1 MITRSFRKIVS
12 GLFYRERTNLKPS
25 YVNKMLVAQLNELLG
40 KKKTREDQLW
50 EVINADMKTRFVW
63 HQRGRAGEQGFQGSC
78 GSCGYWEKFT
88 RETLIHDSVTIAITM
103 KMLSDFFGF
112 TLNTDAWDTLQ
123 KPETYDYANPFHP
136 SFIRSIWPRVKQ
148 MNIAHHAL
156 GLKLLSY
163 VRASERRQES
173 VPRYILQGTTTH
185 FQQALAREPSS
196 AVSMR
201 KLGQTLEEIWLNE
214 QKANPNNSSGCCGY
228 TYSGGSNIIYLLR
241 LQNKIEWAFKKAIAR
256 DEEDSFN
263 KFCLGVFYDMLGRRS
278 AALELY
284 RKKSPRAYSLGNVI
298 TADALLYFNGGGYAE
313 GCDERALD
321 EAEALYR
328 KAAADLSAHG
338 VEKSLNNL
346 AVLLCYRGKVAEAGL
361 CFAEALRACKKSLWR
376 IGPNCATYCDLVL
389 GDLVLKQDILEEKE
403 KQEAMLENVQE

>member
-12 GLFYRERTNLKPS
+12 GLFYRERTKLKPS
-25 YVNKMLVAQLNELLG
+25 YVNKMLVARLNELLG
-40 KKKTREDQLW
+40 KKKTQEDPLW

-63 HQRGRAGEQGFQGSC
+63 RRRVGDEGGQGSQ
-78 GSCGYWEKFT
+78 GGDWERFT
-88 RETLIHDSVTIAITM
+88 RETLIHDNVTIAITM

-214 QKANPNNSSGCCGY
+214 QKSNPNSTSCGCAHNV
-228 TYSGGSNIIYLLR
+228 SNGSNGSNNLMYLLR
-241 LQNKIEWAFKKAIAR
+241 LQHKIEWAFEKAIAR
-256 DEEDSFN
+256 DKEDSFS
-263 KFCLGVFYDMLGRRS
+263 KFCLGVFYDMLGRRND
-278 AALELY
+278 ALVLY
-284 RKKSPRAYSLGNVI
+284 RTPSPRTYSLGNVI
-298 TADALLYFNGGGYAE
+298 TADALLYFNGGGYAK

-346 AVLLCYRGKVAEAGL
+346 AVLLCYRGKVAEAGQ
-361 CFAEALRACKKSLWR
+361 CFARALSACKKSLWR

-389 GDLVLKQDILEEKE
+389 KDLVLKQSILEEKE